1 MDLLQLARGPL
12 LYFALTVFLFG
23 IAWRLSGLWRFGAK
37 PALSAPRATDTASAG
52 IRTVFSRMLP
62 RKGFHPSATLAT
74 INPYVYHIG
83 LAIVAFGYL
92 PHIDFIKRL
101 AGLSWP
107 ALPDWVMYVSAGAT
121 IVSLGVALLYRLTD
135 PVLRLSRRLQARP
148 AWRRARRAARG
159 AARTRRGFPRDRS
172 ARRDEL
178 VLRRRRRRVPHQ
190 PRGRPAPEGV
200 RAEAAADRGDRR
212 RSRGDV
218 LRQLPAEFHE
228 RPGEHRLAGEDREPG
243 RAGRCQPRRLSAM
256 NDFDVSLE

>member
-92 PHIDFIKRL
+92 PHIDFVKRL
-101 AGLSWP
+101 TGLSWP

-121 IVSLGVALLYRLTD
+121 IVSLGIALLYRLTD
-135 PVLRLSRRLQARP
+135 PVLRLISGADDYITWIVTMLPLLTGMAVILEPSGAVHSRAGVAYPLPLALHLMSLELLL
-148 AWRRARRAARG
+148 AWFPFGKLMHAFLAVPGRFQLGAFLARR
-159 AARTRRGFPRDRS
+159 
-172 ARRDEL
+172 
-178 VLRRRRRRVPHQ
+178 
-190 PRGRPAPEGV
+190 GV
-200 RAEAAADRGDRR
+200 RA
-212 RSRGDV
+212 
-218 LRQLPAEFHE
+218 
-228 RPGEHRLAGEDREPG
+228 
-243 RAGRCQPRRLSAM
+243 
-256 NDFDVSLE
+256 

>member
-92 PHIDFIKRL
+92 PHIDFVKRL
-101 AGLSWP
+101 TGLSWP

-121 IVSLGVALLYRLTD
+121 IVSLGIALLYRLTD
-135 PVLRLSRRLQARP
+135 PVLRLISGADDYITWIVTMLPLLTGMAVILEPSAAVHSRAGVGYSVPLALHLMSLELLL
-148 AWRRARRAARG
+148 AWFPFGKLMHAFLVVPGRFQLGAFLARR
-159 AARTRRGFPRDRS
+159 
-172 ARRDEL
+172 
-178 VLRRRRRRVPHQ
+178 
-190 PRGRPAPEGV
+190 GV
-200 RAEAAADRGDRR
+200 
-212 RSRGDV
+212 S
-218 LRQLPAEFHE
+218 
-228 RPGEHRLAGEDREPG
+228 
-243 RAGRCQPRRLSAM
+243 S
-256 NDFDVSLE
+256 

>member
-12 LYFALTVFLFG
+12 LYFALTVFFFG
-23 IAWRLSGLWRFGAK
+23 IAWRLYGIWRFGAK

-121 IVSLGVALLYRLTD
+121 IVSLGIALLYRLTD
-135 PVLRLSRRLQARP
+135 PVLRLISGADDHITWIVTMLPLLTGMAVILEPSAAVHVRAGVAYPVPLALHLMSLELLL
-148 AWRRARRAARG
+148 AWFPFGKLMHAFLVFAGRFQLGAFLARR
-159 AARTRRGFPRDRS
+159 
-172 ARRDEL
+172 
-178 VLRRRRRRVPHQ
+178 
-190 PRGRPAPEGV
+190 GV
-200 RAEAAADRGDRR
+200 RA
-212 RSRGDV
+212 
-218 LRQLPAEFHE
+218 
-228 RPGEHRLAGEDREPG
+228 
-243 RAGRCQPRRLSAM
+243 
-256 NDFDVSLE
+256 